1 MSNYAVIMAGGTG
14 TRLWPMS
21 RLAKPKQ
28 FHNLVSEK
36 SLIQETYDRV
46 KKAIPKENIFISTN
60 IKYEEEIKNQLLGVA
75 PENFIIEPAKRNTA
89 PALAFVTA
97 EILRRDKDAVIATLA
112 SDHVV
117 NNVDV
122 FANTVK
128 IAFETAEKYPDFLVM
143 VGINPTRPDTG
154 LGYIKMG
161 KVTAEVDGEQVFEV
175 DKFLEKPDQKTAE
188 RYVQSWEYL
197 WNGAYYFFKGE
208 QMMEWIEKYIPKTYK
223 IVKEIEE
230 LKAKGGNGAM
240 ATKVKNIFESAIDE
254 QFENAIIEQKDF
266 KKVLVIPADLGWSDI
281 GNWGTLHDVLSEN
294 YGSSNISRGHHIDV
308 GSEGCLVYSGEK
320 MIATIGLK
328 DVVVIDTPDSML
340 IANKNK
346 AQDVK
351 KLLDKLKEEGKHLYL

>member
-1 MSNYAVIMAGGTG
+1 
-14 TRLWPMS
+14 MS
-21 RLAKPKQ
+21 RIAKPKQ

-36 SLIQETYDRV
+36 TLLQETFDRV

-60 IKYEEEIKNQLLGVA
+60 TKYEEEIKNQLSGVA

-89 PALAFVTA
+89 PALAYVTA
-97 EILRRDKDAVIATLA
+97 EILRRDKNAVIATLP
-112 SDHVV
+112 SDHTV
-117 NNVDV
+117 NNIDV

-128 IAFETAEKYPDFLVM
+128 IAFEAAEKYPDYLVM
-143 VGINPTRPDTG
+143 VGVNPTRPDTG

-161 KVTAEVDGEQVFEV
+161 KAITEVDGEQVFEV
-175 DKFLEKPDQKTAE
+175 DKFLEKPDLKTAE
-188 RYVQSWEYL
+188 KYIQSWEYL

-208 QMMEWIEKYIPKTYK
+208 QMMKWIEKYIPNTYK
-223 IVKEIEE
+223 AVQEIGE
-230 LKAKGGNGAM
+230 LKSKGGNGAL
-240 ATKVKNIFESAIDE
+240 ATKVKQVFEGVTDE

-294 YGSSNISRGHHIDV
+294 FGSSNISRGHHVDV
-308 GSEGCLVYSGEK
+308 GSEGCLVYAGDK

-328 DVVVIDTPDSML
+328 DIVVIDTPDSIL

-351 KLLDKLKEEGKHLYL
+351 KLLDKFKEEGKHLYL